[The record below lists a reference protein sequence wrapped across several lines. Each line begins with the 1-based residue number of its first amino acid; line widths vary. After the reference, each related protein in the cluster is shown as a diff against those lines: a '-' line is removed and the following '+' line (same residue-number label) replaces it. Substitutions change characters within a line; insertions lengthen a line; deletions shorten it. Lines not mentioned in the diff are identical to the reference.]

1 MVNQNLAWSC
11 GICTI
16 ELFKIYQ
23 GVTILS
29 RDGTKHSI
37 IEYRL
42 NIPPSSNLLNVL
54 YVNNHD
60 SKWILSDYMLVHL
73 LKKRKKNADLDARLK
88 TVTMSYDVN
97 DIADYLSRIAMNL
110 KIKTGI
116 FLNKFYFKLLQ

>member
-1 MVNQNLAWSC
+1 
-11 GICTI
+11 
-16 ELFKIYQ
+16 
-23 GVTILS
+23 
-29 RDGTKHSI
+29 
-37 IEYRL
+37 
-42 NIPPSSNLLNVL
+42 
-54 YVNNHD
+54 
-60 SKWILSDYMLVHL
+60 MLVHL